1 MAAQHIV
8 TFSALPRRLSELQA
22 LPQAALREPWDTAA
36 LFLAAMDAYAE
47 DRNAALEMVDFLRGP
62 RPLSPMDKQFLQ
74 DRMRDGAYVPRSFF
88 RGASPQNNYTPD
100 APLTLV
106 FEETPYTWANEGYCQ
121 LWIRSG
127 GADSPRSVQLRRK
140 PSTGQWFLWEQML
153 LAQIRVPAAEDPWA

>member
-88 RGASPQNNYTPD
+88 RGASPQNNYAPD
-100 APLTLV
+100 APFTLV

-127 GADSPRSVQLRRK
+127 GADSPRSVQLRKK
-140 PSTGQWFLWEQML
+140 PSTGQWFLNEIQCL
-153 LAQIRVPAAEDPWA
+153 GDIRLPKAEDPWS